1 MLYWALSGIGPWIRG
16 YGSEPE
22 FQCGEEA
29 GMAIAR
35 FSRVSEEQLRA
46 DLTGWEDPMARE
58 GRLRPQRPRPPAARD
73 FGLRPRTAARPE
85 LAPGQSAVIPTGM
98 RAEME
103 AGWVLML
110 FPRSGLGFRHGI
122 RLRNTVGI
130 IDSDYARAENEG
142 HILVKLE
149 NPSDHAVVIERGE
162 RFCQGVFLPCGLAE
176 EEEVLPDRRGG
187 MGSTGK

>member
-1 MLYWALSGIGPWIRG
+1 
-16 YGSEPE
+16 
-22 FQCGEEA
+22 
-29 GMAIAR
+29 MAIAR

-58 GRLRPQRPRPPAARD
+58 EIPLPRRSTAGSAGYDFVTPVRL
-73 FGLRPRTAARPE
+73 E

-149 NPSDHAVVIERGE
+149 NPSDHLVVIERGE

>member
-1 MLYWALSGIGPWIRG
+1 MLYWALSEIGPWIRG

-58 GRLRPQRPRPPAARD
+58 EIPLPRRATAGSAGYDFVTPVRL
-73 FGLRPRTAARPE
+73 E